1 MPKEELIPALIF
13 NWVIFSIGYRFL
25 GFNFALHFSGFGK
38 EEFKKNISTSSK
50 SHWYASLAIGLI
62 ISFIEI
68 LIFYA
73 NGRPDGCFS
82 SPKAEIILI
91 LKIIYGVLVGI
102 SFGEYSCKILIK
114 NYESKIASKKFI
126 KTFPTIIF
134 ASFIFSSLWYLG
146 VTTSRACLKAI

>member
-38 EEFKKNISTSSK
+38 EVFKKNISTNSK
-50 SHWYASLAIGLI
+50 RHWYASLVIGLI

-91 LKIIYGVLVGI
+91 LKIIYGVLVGL

-126 KTFPTIIF
+126 KTFPVIIF
-134 ASFIFSSLWYLG
+134 ASTSFSILWYLAS
-146 VTTSRACLKAI
+146 TDPRTCFN

>member
-1 MPKEELIPALIF
+1 MAKEELIPALIF

-50 SHWYASLAIGLI
+50 SHWYASLLIGLI

-68 LIFYA
+68 LFAYSS
-73 NGRPDGCFS
+73 GRPDGCFL

-91 LKIIYGVLVGI
+91 LKIIYGVLVGL

-126 KTFPTIIF
+126 KTFPAIIF
-134 ASFIFSSLWYLG
+134 ASFIFSSSWYVG
-146 VTTSRACLKAI
+146 VTTSRACLQAI